1 AASAPAP
8 LSGYTPLAQKVHV
21 ADAAIAGALGD
32 WLHRVYA
39 VDRTPSAQE
48 REALPASAVL
58 VGRNGDQFTR
68 CTVSYYAPDPADAG
82 ILARQAEI
90 EGLRE
95 RCKHLA
101 AQTETARA
109 AASGTESELEA
120 REASLEAARE
130 EIERLKLDQA
140 LQRFAERAAQIG
152 AELVEIQQEVTLGGE
167 RLEQC
172 RAAIARIGAE
182 IEAARTT
189 LGTVQAEYAAAETG
203 LAERRQ
209 ALQRAER
216 EAQDAVFEERECAS
230 KISELDNSV
239 RMVDVQI

>member
-130 EIERLKLDQA
+130 
-140 LQRFAERAAQIG
+140 QIG
-152 AELVEIQQEVTLGGE
+152 ALQGEKHAAEIE
-167 RLEQC
+167 
-172 RAAIARIGAE
+172 RIGAE

-216 EAQDAVFEERECAS
+216 EAQDAVF
-230 KISELDNSV
+230 
-239 RMVDVQI
+239 